1 MMPRTTVPQE
11 DLNPPDPPSS
21 LDRMLR
27 SSLGRITMGF
37 SPAALQLA
45 YLDWALHL
53 ASQPGKQGQLANK
66 MARKLSRFAR
76 LCAESGANSDSL
88 CIEPLAQDRRFEA
101 EEWQQFPFN
110 LIHQSFLLTQQ
121 WWHNATTGVR
131 GVSPHHEA
139 MVNFVGR
146 QVLDVLSPSNFFLTN
161 PEVLKQTME
170 ERGQNLVR
178 GAQYW
183 WEDAQRQ
190 LSGDPPPGAENYVP
204 GEHVAVTPGK
214 VVYRNQLIELIQYEP
229 ATSRVHPEPILIVPA
244 WIMKYY
250 ILDLSPENSMIR
262 YLVEQ
267 GYTVF
272 TISWKNPDKG
282 DTHLELDDYRRLG
295 IMAAL
300 DAINSIIP
308 DRPVHGVGY
317 CLGGTLL
324 MIAAAAMARKNDERF
339 GTVTLMGAQS
349 DFSEPG
355 ELGLFI
361 DDSQVAYLDDIMWEQ
376 GYLDG
381 KQMAGAFQILR
392 SQDLI
397 WSTMISQYLKGE
409 RYRLNDLMAWNADAT
424 RMPHRMHSEYL
435 HRLYLDNEF
444 ADGVFEVDDDV
455 VHLSDVSVP
464 FFVVGT
470 EKDHVAPWRSVFKIH
485 RFAHTPVTFL
495 LTNGGHNAGVVS
507 PPGHPRRRYR
517 VRTQHPGELLMHPN
531 EYLEQARAGE
541 GSWWP
546 EWLEWLRERS
556 GNKVKPPQ
564 MGAPEQGYVP
574 LEDAPGS
581 YIHQK

>member
-1 MMPRTTVPQE
+1 MPRTTVPQQ
-11 DLNPPDPPSS
+11 DTNAPDPPPSI
-21 LDRMLR
+21 DRLLR
-27 SSLGRITMGF
+27 ASLGRLTMGF

-53 ASQPGKQGQLANK
+53 ASQPGKQGQLVNK
-66 MARKLSRFAR
+66 MGRKVGRFAR
-76 LCAESGANSDSL
+76 YCAQSQAEGGEP
-88 CIEPLAQDRRFEA
+88 CIEPLVQDRRFEA
-101 EEWQQFPFN
+101 EEWQRWPFN

-131 GVSPHHEA
+131 GVSPHHEE

-146 QVLDVLSPSNFFLTN
+146 QMLDMVSPSNFLLTN
-161 PEVLKQTME
+161 PELLSQTVE
-170 ERGQNLVR
+170 ERGRNLMR
-178 GAQYW
+178 GARYW
-183 WEDAQRQ
+183 WEDMQRQ
-190 LSGDPPPGAENYVP
+190 ISGDPPPGAEDYVP
-204 GEHVAVTPGK
+204 GENVAVTPGK
-214 VVYRNQLIELIQYEP
+214 VVYRNRLIELIQYEP
-229 ATSRVHPEPILIVPA
+229 ATARVHPEPILIVPA

-250 ILDLSPENSMIR
+250 ILDLSPENSMVR

-272 TISWKNPDKG
+272 AISWKNPDEH
-282 DTHLELDDYRRLG
+282 DSNLTLDDYRRLG
-295 IMAAL
+295 VMAAL
-300 DAINSIIP
+300 DAVNAIVP
-308 DRPVHGVGY
+308 ERPVHGVGY

-324 MIAAAAMARKNDERF
+324 MIAAAAMARKKDERLA
-339 GTVTLMGAQS
+339 TTTLMAAQS

-361 DDSQVAYLDDIMWEQ
+361 DDSQVAYLDDIMWER
-376 GYLDG
+376 GFLDG

-397 WSTMISQYLKGE
+397 WSSMVQQYLKGE
-409 RYRLNDLMAWNADAT
+409 RYHLNDLMAWNADTT
-424 RMPHRMHSEYL
+424 RMPQRMHSEYL

-470 EKDHVAPWRSVFKIH
+470 EKDHVAPWRSVYKIH
-485 RFAHTPVTFL
+485 RFAHSPVTFL
-495 LTNGGHNAGVVS
+495 LTSGGHNAGVIS

-517 VRTQHPGELLMHPN
+517 VHTSQPEDLLLHADDFLAQTPVS
-531 EYLEQARAGE
+531 Q

-546 EWLEWLRERS
+546 AWLDWMRARS
-556 GNKVKPPQ
+556 GNKVNPPQ
-564 MGAPEQGYVP
+564 MGATEQGYAP
-574 LEDAPGS
+574 LEDAPGT